1 MTLNITIII
10 LLHLSPG
17 GGGGDAAVHGAV
29 AGGAVVLA
37 AHQLA
42 RTVAVPVT
50 VALRV
55 TYCGLQLQTKV
66 RKDYTRIL

>member
-1 MTLNITIII
+1 MAPRTKYIYFSPDIINISI
-10 LLHLSPG
+10 LLYLSPG

-29 AGGAVVLA
+29 PGGAVVLA

-42 RTVAVPVT
+42 RTLAVAVT

-55 TYCGLQLQTKV
+55 TYCGQL
-66 RKDYTRIL
+66 R

>member
-1 MTLNITIII
+1 MTLNIIFII
-10 LLHLSPG
+10 LLYLSPG

-55 TYCGLQLQTKV
+55 TYCGLELQMRV
-66 RKDYTRIL
+66 RP

>member
-1 MTLNITIII
+1 MTLNIIFII
-10 LLHLSPG
+10 LLYLSP
-17 GGGGDAAVHGAV
+17 GGGDAAVHGAV

-55 TYCGLQLQTKV
+55 TYCGLELQMRV
-66 RKDYTRIL
+66 RP